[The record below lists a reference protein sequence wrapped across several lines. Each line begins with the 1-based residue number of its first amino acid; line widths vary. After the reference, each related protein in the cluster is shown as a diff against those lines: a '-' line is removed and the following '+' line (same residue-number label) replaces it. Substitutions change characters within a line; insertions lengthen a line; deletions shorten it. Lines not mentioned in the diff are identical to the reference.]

1 MDTVEQQA
9 ALPVVSVEVR
19 QNDEL
24 IDGLVT
30 VIPGTPLVMEVKL
43 SKESSAIYGLRVNYL
58 QVSDTKDTSETILFR
73 G

>member
-1 MDTVEQQA
+1 M
-9 ALPVVSVEVR
+9 SVEVR

-24 IDGLVT
+24 IDGMVT

-43 SKESSAIYGLRVNYL
+43 NNESNEVYGLRVNYL
-58 QVSDTKDTSETILFR
+58 RVSDTKDTSETILFR